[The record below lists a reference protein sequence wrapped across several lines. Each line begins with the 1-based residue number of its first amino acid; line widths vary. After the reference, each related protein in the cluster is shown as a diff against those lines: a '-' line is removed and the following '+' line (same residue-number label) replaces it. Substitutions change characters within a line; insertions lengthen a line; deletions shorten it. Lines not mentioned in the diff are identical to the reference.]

1 MFWLKCKS
9 ITSFNSLLCYS
20 NFWIKTSK
28 KVIKGNKWKNSPP
41 PTHYILANTYLKPFL
56 GICLPSTT
64 EQRKG
69 CELMPYIKNSWL
81 EKQREDSETRES
93 WSNSAMDPKIRPSK
107 SQQFHKVNRRKMYST
122 RNPCSE
128 RKSRGNQVKKT
139 PTL

>member
-1 MFWLKCKS
+1 MLWLKCKS
-9 ITSFNSLLCYS
+9 ITSFSCFLCYS
-20 NFWIKTSK
+20 NFWVKTSK
-28 KVIKGNKWKNSPP
+28 KDIKGNKWKNFPP

-56 GICLPSTT
+56 GIRLPRTT
-64 EQRKG
+64 EQRKE
-69 CELMPYIKNSWL
+69 CKLMPYIKNSRP

-107 SQQFHKVNRRKMYST
+107 SHQLHKINRRKMYST

-128 RKSRGNQVKKT
+128 RKSHGNQVKKT